1 MEEIAKL
8 SHKQEL
14 DQLLNQGW
22 GCDPAVDL
30 IYEQKA
36 LEVLYAL
43 EQAVTDGK
51 KLTMVC
57 DYSLGAESAVIIDLE
72 GDITRIGY
80 DTNGDEP
87 RNLSRFVDGLYKLF
101 VIDGWGK

>member
-1 MEEIAKL
+1 MVEITKL

-22 GCDPAVDL
+22 GSDPAADL

-51 KLTMVC
+51 KLTMVY
-57 DYSLGAESAVIIDLE
+57 DYSLGADSGVIIHLE
-72 GDITRIGY
+72 GDTARIGY
-80 DTNGDEP
+80 DTNGDESS
-87 RNLSRFVDGLYKLF
+87 NLSKFVDGLYKLF